1 MIDEVDAINEDKI
14 VEDNVAEDKLVDK
27 RGEDEISQKAEDNDI
42 KDKKLEKIA
51 GLISKLDQKDKDK
64 IANLLERK

>member
-1 MIDEVDAINEDKI
+1 MES
-14 VEDNVAEDKLVDK
+14 
-27 RGEDEISQKAEDNDI
+27 EDEISQKADDNDI